1 MKIKDSKMEKNQY
14 SKIDADNWM
23 ILPTQSEERVTTF
36 IDVQNLVLFPK
47 SLFDNVE
54 KVNKDMSFEE
64 IFSNI

>member
-14 SKIDADNWM
+14 SKVDADSWM

-54 KVNKDMSFEE
+54 KTNKDISFEE

>member
-14 SKIDADNWM
+14 SKVDGDNWV

-36 IDVQNLVLFPK
+36 IDVHNLVLFPK

-54 KVNKDMSFEE
+54 ETNKDMSFEE

>member
-14 SKIDADNWM
+14 SKVDADNWM

-54 KVNKDMSFEE
+54 KTNKDISFEE

>member
-14 SKIDADNWM
+14 SKVDAGNWM

-54 KVNKDMSFEE
+54 KKDISFEG